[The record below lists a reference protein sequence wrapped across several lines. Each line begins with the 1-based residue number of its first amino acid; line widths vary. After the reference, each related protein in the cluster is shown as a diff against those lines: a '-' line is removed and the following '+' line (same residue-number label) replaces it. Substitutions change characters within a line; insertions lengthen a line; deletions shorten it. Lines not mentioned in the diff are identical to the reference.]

1 MKKVAEPI
9 KAYKGFDKNLK
20 CRGFQYEIGKEYE
33 LPEGQHPS
41 ACNNGFHACPNPNDL
56 FAFYSP
62 NEGNRYC
69 LVELSGEIDDSEIDK
84 IAASHIRIVKELTIM
99 EVANSRKNYT
109 EEHCT
114 NEKNAE
120 PGKPATAGYRGAA
133 TAGYRGAATAGDQ
146 GAATAGDQGA
156 ATAGYRG
163 AATAGYRGA
172 ATAGDQGAATAG
184 DQGAATAGYRG
195 AATSRGKT
203 KVGANGVAT
212 VRGNNVMVCGG
223 LGAILVIAEEKDNN
237 YDIKDWKAVVVD
249 GKKVKADTW
258 YKLVD
263 GELTEIDMK
272 GGEELW

>member
-120 PGKPATAGYRGAA
+120 PGKPATAGD
-133 TAGYRGAATAGDQ
+133 RGAATAGDQ
-146 GAATAGDQGA
+146 
-156 ATAGYRG
+156 
-163 AATAGYRGA
+163 
-172 ATAGDQGAATAG
+172 
-184 DQGAATAGYRG
+184 G

>member
-133 TAGYRGAATAGDQ
+133 T
-146 GAATAGDQGA
+146 
-156 ATAGYRG
+156 
-163 AATAGYRGA
+163 
-172 ATAGDQGAATAG
+172 
-184 DQGAATAGYRG
+184 
-195 AATSRGKT
+195 SRGKT

>member
-69 LVELSGEIDDSEIDK
+69 LVELSGEIDDSESDK

-120 PGKPATAGYRGAA
+120 PGKP
-133 TAGYRGAATAGDQ
+133 
-146 GAATAGDQGA
+146 